1 MLKHL
6 FVENYILIQKLD
18 LFFDKGF
25 TCITGETGAGKS
37 ILLGALSLILGERAD
52 KQSLLNKEKKCI
64 VEAEFDIKGYNLESF
79 FSSNNIDF
87 EEYTIIRREISDNG
101 KSRAFINDTPVQLNQ
116 LKEIGEQLVD
126 IHSQNKTI
134 ALNENSFQ
142 MSMVDNFAGNNQLLE
157 TYHKNFKIYFSN
169 KQHLQ
174 DLVAYEQKSKAEQDY
189 YQFLYDEL
197 QKANLKIG
205 ETEIIEKEIN
215 ILSNADS
222 IKIGL
227 FKCLAILSEN
237 DNALIS
243 QISEVKSTLSQ
254 ISPYHEGIT
263 SINVRINSLHI
274 ELKDIV
280 DEIEKLQEHIYV
292 NPQSLTNL
300 QLRIDLIYRL
310 MLKHQV
316 KTDEELI
323 NIQNS
328 ISDKLLNISN
338 LEEEIIALKEQIEIE
353 HNELLIKAKS
363 LSSLRKNAAR
373 EMESQ
378 LKETFSQLGM
388 PQAEISIEI
397 NTNKEINKNGID
409 LVEFLFS
416 ANKGHNLRELNKV
429 ASGGEMSRLMLS
441 LKSLISKRSLIPTLI
456 LDEIDS
462 GVSGDI
468 AAKAAQIMQ
477 NMSKAMQI
485 IAITHLPQIAAKA
498 DIHLT
503 AIKSEDNGKT
513 ISLIN
518 KLNNS
523 QRINELAKMLS
534 NENVSDAAIQN
545 AIQLLNF

>member
-18 LFFDKGF
+18 LFFNEGF

-52 KQSLLNKEKKCI
+52 KQALFNKDKKCI
-64 VEAEFDIKGYNLESF
+64 VEAEFDIKTYHLESF
-79 FSSNNIDF
+79 FTAINIDY
-87 EEYTIIRREISDNG
+87 EEYTLIRREIYDNG
-101 KSRAFINDTPVQLNQ
+101 KSRAFINDTPVQLTQ

-126 IHSQNKTI
+126 IHSQNKTT

-142 MSMVDNFAGNNQLLE
+142 MSLVDNFAGNNQLLE
-157 TYHKNFKIYFSN
+157 EYQKKFKIYISN

-174 DLVAYEQKSKAEQDY
+174 ELIEKEKKSKAEQDY
-189 YQFLYDEL
+189 HQFLFDEL
-197 QKANLKIG
+197 YKATLKIG
-205 ETEIIEKEIN
+205 ETEILEKEIN
-215 ILSNADS
+215 VLLNGDN
-222 IKIGL
+222 IKTGL
-227 FKCLAILSEN
+227 FRCLSLLYEN
-237 DNALIS
+237 DNATIS
-243 QISEVKSTLSQ
+243 QLSEVKNTLNQ
-254 ISPYHEGIT
+254 ISPFHEGIK
-263 SINVRINSLHI
+263 SINFRIESLYI

-280 DEIEKLQEHIYV
+280 NEIEQLSEHIAV
-292 NPQSLTNL
+292 DPQTLSDL
-300 QLRIDLIYRL
+300 QYRLDLIYRL
-310 MLKHQV
+310 MQKHQV

-328 ISDKLLNISN
+328 ISNKLLDITT
-338 LEEEIIALKEQIEIE
+338 LEEEINTITKQTNNQY
-353 HNELLIKAKS
+353 NELFEIAKS
-363 LSSLRKNAAR
+363 LSSSRNISAR
-373 EMESQ
+373 EMEFK

-388 PQAEISIEI
+388 PQAEISIEVKPV
-397 NTNKEINKNGID
+397 NDINKSGADII
-409 LVEFLFS
+409 EFLFS

-441 LKSLISKRSLIPTLI
+441 LKSLISQRSLIPTLI

-498 DIHLT
+498 DTHLS

-518 KLNNS
+518 ILNNN
-523 QRINELAKMLS
+523 QRIEELAKMLS
-534 NENVSDAAIQN
+534 NEQITDAAMRN
-545 AIQLLNF
+545 AKELLNY